1 MANFNPIP
9 DDSEIQYHMNDND
22 REQLQAL
29 KHQFEG
35 FKMQITEMT
44 QKLDRMSNA
53 ILGDEMAGSIG
64 LKNRIDK
71 LEHERRTM
79 EKRIEVLED
88 AKKQVY
94 AYAAAISFFI
104 SAASGTIFSII
115 KFIRM

>member
-9 DDSEIQYHMNDND
+9 DDLETQHYMNDND

-35 FKMQITEMT
+35 FKAQLTEVT
-44 QKLDRMSNA
+44 AKLDRMSNA

-79 EKRIEVLED
+79 EKRIEALED
-88 AKKQVY
+88 TKKQVY
-94 AYAAAISFFI
+94 AYAAAISFVI
-104 SAASGTIFSII
+104 SALNGII
-115 KFIRM
+115 WTVIKMTNM

>member
-1 MANFNPIP
+1 MRY
-9 DDSEIQYHMNDND
+9 DMNEND

-35 FKMQITEMT
+35 FKVQLNEVTA
-44 QKLDRMSNA
+44 KLDRMMNA
-53 ILGDEMAGSIG
+53 VLGDEMAGSIG

-71 LEHERRTM
+71 LEHERRTL

-104 SAASGTIFSII
+104 SAASGTIFTII
-115 KFIRM
+115 KMLR